1 MIQEP
6 DEEARAQ
13 QREVQ
18 RMLGRCL
25 LRLQQYERQIKAIM
39 ADHEMSAP
47 VQAVETARV
56 KRAEGVARKT
66 LGTLVGELVGSFL
79 VGGEPEVV
87 PDAPDDLSDHRAT
100 VSIRFT
106 LGLSPEDYAQTETE
120 LRELVQLRNTLVH
133 HFIDQHDLSSVEGCR
148 RAQEALEADYRR
160 IDQHYQRLRSWA
172 EDMDIARRH
181 VAEYARSDEFRDL
194 VISGAVPAG
203 PED

>member
-18 RMLGRCL
+18 RMLGRCV

-39 ADHEMSAP
+39 ADHEISAR
-47 VQAVETARV
+47 VQEVETARA

-79 VGGEPEVV
+79 VAGEPDDI
-87 PDAPDDLSDHRAT
+87 PDTPDDPSDHRAT
-100 VSIRFT
+100 VSIRVR
-106 LGLSPEDYAQTETE
+106 LGLSAEDYAQTETE

-133 HFIDQHDLSSVEGCR
+133 HFIDLHDLWSVEGCR
-148 RAQEALEADYRR
+148 RAQEALDADYMR
-160 IDQHYQRLRSWA
+160 IDQHYQRLLSWA
-172 EDMDIARRH
+172 EDMDTARRH
-181 VAEYARSDEFRDL
+181 VAEHARSDEFHEW
-194 VISGAVPAG
+194 VVSGTVPAG